1 MYFRIIPAD
10 GSFRLHRSPEL
21 SECEEISGRTVA
33 LVDIQSGVDNTNDKE
48 LQAFYLA
55 IQVLMVGEK
64 RQANTVKVLTTA
76 GVRDVKTGVKT
87 VADYLEIYRY
97 PAIVRQRDYKAERT
111 GIEMD
116 NYNELIKQLK
126 TVFEPIKL
134 NTLRLPAVN
143 PSAYSYTVPDA
154 LLTVV
159 TPDCKKYLK
168 SFVTRTITSREF
180 EKIKTDLLLEYPDD
194 AIMVTESMKKTEC
207 PDHLS
212 AISFNDKGG
221 QLLVTIVNVKGDLIQ
236 MEGYKFL
243 RLIEAHDNGKG
254 GWLGLGDLDREKEWM
269 PEPLI
274 KFNKEKTGEFRAR
287 YSARNSCIY
296 AQHMV
301 REKNDKESKEGQKS
315 LFIIDQDYLVCLY
328 VAIVRLKNDK
338 QKFERLRE
346 IADTKEILDMADLLE
361 ESD

>member
-10 GSFRLHRSPEL
+10 GSFKLHRSPEL
-21 SECEEISGRTVA
+21 SEGEGITGRTVA
-33 LVDIQSGVDNTNDKE
+33 FGDIQSGVDNSNDNE
-48 LQAFYLA
+48 LRAFYLA
-55 IQVLMVGEK
+55 MQVLMVGEK
-64 RQANTVKVLTTA
+64 RQVHTIEVMTTA

-97 PAIVRQRDYKAERT
+97 PVIVRLRGYKEKRT
-111 GIEMD
+111 GIVMD
-116 NYNELIKQLK
+116 NYNGLIDQLK
-126 TVFEPIKL
+126 IVFEPIKV
-134 NTLRLPAVN
+134 NTLRFPAIN
-143 PSAYSYTVPDA
+143 PSEYSYTVPDA
-154 LLTVV
+154 LLAAVS
-159 TPDCKKYLK
+159 PDCKNFLK

-180 EKIKTDLLLEYPDD
+180 EKTQAKLLAEYPDD
-194 AIMVTESMKKTEC
+194 AEKVTAGMKATESR
-207 PDHLS
+207 DHLS

-221 QLLVTIVNVKGDLIQ
+221 QLLVTIVNVKGDLVQ

-254 GWLGLGDLDREKEWM
+254 GWLGLGELDREKEWM

-274 KFNKEKTGEFRAR
+274 KFNKEKIGELRAR
-287 YSARNSCIY
+287 YSALNSCIHV
-296 AQHMV
+296 Q
-301 REKNDKESKEGQKS
+301 RLEKGKNDSEGKEKEQA

-346 IADTKEILDMADLLE
+346 IAETKEIINMADLIE